1 MKKEEKKK
9 EEKRWKGERDGWK
22 KRKGE
27 GNINECGRVMRE
39 EFEREA

>member
-22 KRKGE
+22 KGREREISMNVE
-27 GNINECGRVMRE
+27 GPQ